1 MYCVQI
7 HCTVCTACRCE
18 GIPLTVDL
26 GPCLPYRVPKSHIL
40 SFQYT
45 PIIERERKRSRGG
58 GSVCGLH
65 QQVWQRP
72 QTDIAARTLHV
83 PLSPVASREAAAESA
98 SPCLPLSA
106 PPATWTLTPPHRT
119 PPPRHPP
126 GVEGLRYRVCVS
138 TCIPI
143 NAHLSTS
150 QYLLVTHS
158 LTSSSSSLGTANSS
172 PSCKMLTNSS
182 SSSVSLQTSRAAII
196 HRRTLTSACAHAVEV
211 KGHIGNTVQ
220 TTHCV
225 VFYRVLRDSSY
236 YCTVSRVS

>member
-18 GIPLTVDL
+18 SIPLTVDL

-45 PIIERERKRSRGG
+45 PAIERERKRSRGG

-72 QTDIAARTLHV
+72 QTDIAARTPHV
-83 PLSPVASREAAAESA
+83 PLCPVASREAAAESA

-126 GVEGLRYRVCVS
+126 GVEGLRYGVCVS

-143 NAHLSTS
+143 NAHLST
-150 QYLLVTHS
+150 LPIPPCHS
-158 LTSSSSSLGTANSS
+158 LTYILQQLSGNCKLFSVVQDAHQLLLFLGVTADLESCHHTQTYVDKRMRTCSRGQRSYWEHGSDYSLCCVLSSS
-172 PSCKMLTNSS
+172 
-182 SSSVSLQTSRAAII
+182 
-196 HRRTLTSACAHAVEV
+196 
-211 KGHIGNTVQ
+211 
-220 TTHCV
+220 
-225 VFYRVLRDSSY
+225 
-236 YCTVSRVS
+236 